1 MPVLSPEVIQKTD
14 VDTMALRVF
23 LKALDLLGGPR
34 KLVEYRHLT
43 WLPSLMAAA
52 YVVVLTQAAA
62 KTEDEVAAFLGLART
77 SVRNI
82 RRADPARVQAKLSQE
97 LKQAKTLRA
106 HVAGALARWA
116 YEEVQKELAA
126 GEASA

>member
-1 MPVLSPEVIQKTD
+1 MPVLGSEVIQKTD
-14 VDTMALRVF
+14 VDAMALRVF
-23 LKALDLLGGPR
+23 LKAVELLGGPR

-52 YVVVLTQAAA
+52 YVVVLTHEAA
-62 KTEDEVAAFLGLART
+62 KTEDEVAAFLGLSRA

-82 RRADPARVQAKLSQE
+82 RRADPERVQAKLGQE
-97 LKQAKTLRA
+97 LVQAKTLRA

-116 YEEVQKELAA
+116 YQEVKKES
-126 GEASA
+126 ASEGPPA

>member
-14 VDTMALRVF
+14 VDAMALRVF

-52 YVVVLTQAAA
+52 YVVVLTQEAA
-62 KTEDEVAAFLGLART
+62 KTEDEVAAFLGLARA

-82 RRADPARVQAKLSQE
+82 RRADPTRVQAKLSRE
-97 LKQAKTLRA
+97 LKEAKTLRA

-116 YEEVQKELAA
+116 YEEVKKELA